1 MNKQSRAKIEK
12 RQDRQ
17 KAAMGFSQASAGKGL
32 IVEPQYAIVI
42 SLIYIGVV
50 IILHMIGKF
59 RKDSTVV
66 PPSPS

>member
-1 MNKQSRAKIEK
+1 MGFG
-12 RQDRQ
+12 
-17 KAAMGFSQASAGKGL
+17 KAATSKGL

-59 RKDSTVV
+59 RKDNTVV
-66 PPSPS
+66 APPS